1 MKLKWDK
8 ENDALLFRLDDDII
22 FESEEIESG
31 VIVDYNRENQIV
43 GFEIL
48 HISTRVLPDKLKI
61 LEYETV

>member
-8 ENDALLFRLDDDII
+8 ENDALFFRLDDSEI

-31 VIVDYNRENQIV
+31 MIVDYNKDNQIV

-48 HISTRVLPDKLKI
+48 RVSTRVLPEKLNT
-61 LEYETV
+61 LQFETV